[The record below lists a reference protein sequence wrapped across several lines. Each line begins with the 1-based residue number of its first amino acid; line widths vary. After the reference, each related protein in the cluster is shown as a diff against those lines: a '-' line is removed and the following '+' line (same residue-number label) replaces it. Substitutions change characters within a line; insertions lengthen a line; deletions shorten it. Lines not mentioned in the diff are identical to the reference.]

1 MPDLAPD
8 TLIDSR
14 YKVLTRIGSGGMAD
28 VFCAHDEQLGR
39 KVALKLLHARFAQDA
54 EFVER
59 FRREASAA
67 AGLQHPNVVGVYDR
81 GEWDGT
87 YYIAMEYLPGRSLKE
102 LIQQEAPLDPV
113 RAIDLTV
120 QILKAARFAHR
131 RGIVHRD
138 LKPHNVLVDDED
150 RVKVTDFGIARA
162 GASDMTE
169 TGSIMGTAQ
178 YLSPE
183 QAQGHAVA
191 ETSDL
196 YAIGVI
202 LFELLTGHVPFD
214 AESAVTVAL
223 KHVSEPPP
231 PPSAFDPAVP
241 PELETIVLWA
251 LEKDAAR
258 RPQDADAFIAALEEA
273 RDLVVAREA
282 PGRRTTSFAPAV
294 APVPFPAGPG
304 VAGAQGTDALP
315 PAPVPF
321 PGAAGNGGA
330 PRRRRRV
337 PWWAWLLSALALA
350 LVAGGI
356 YLLVRPHD
364 VAVPAVVG
372 QDVQTASAKL
382 RDAGLRARVVRA
394 TSAKPVDQVIAEDP
408 SGGAQAAKGST
419 VTLTVSRGPGDVTV
433 PPVDGLDEKQATS
446 ALAKAGLVVERTTTE
461 SDDAVPS
468 GEAIRTSPGA
478 GTPVAKGSGVT
489 LVLSSGPQ
497 QVAVPD
503 VVGLAQADARTA
515 LTDEGLKVATTQKP
529 STTVPPGNV
538 VSQSPAAGAK
548 VDPGATV
555 TLVIAQAPPQVAVP
569 DLTGKTAAQAVDE
582 LSKQGFQP
590 RESTRTVTDAGQDN
604 RVIDQSP
611 APGAKVSKGAPVRI
625 FVGELQPA
633 PSPGPSTTGDGG
645 QPPAGGGA

>member
-1 MPDLAPD
+1 MAEIAPD

-39 KVALKLLHARFAQDA
+39 KVALKLLHARFAQDP

-87 YYIAMEYLPGRSLKE
+87 YYIAMEYLPGRSLKQ
-102 LIQQEAPLDPV
+102 LIQQEAPLDPL

-183 QAQGHAVA
+183 QAQGHAVS
-191 ETSDL
+191 EVSDL
-196 YAIGVI
+196 YSIGVV

-214 AESAVTVAL
+214 ADSAVSVAL

-251 LEKDAAR
+251 LDKDPAR

-273 RDLVVAREA
+273 RDVVLAREA
-282 PGRRTTSFAPAV
+282 PGKHTTSFVP
-294 APVPFPAGPG
+294 APVPFPGGGAT
-304 VAGAQGTDALP
+304 GAQPALAAGALP

-321 PGAAGNGGA
+321 PGTNGGD
-330 PRRRRRV
+330 PSRRRRRA
-337 PWWAWLLSALALA
+337 PWWAWLLAVVALA

-372 QDVQTASAKL
+372 QDVQTATGRL
-382 RDAGLRARVVRA
+382 QDAGLRARVVRA
-394 TSAKPVDQVIAEDP
+394 TSARPVDQVLAHDP
-408 SGGAQAAKGST
+408 AGATHAAKGSS
-419 VTLTVSRGPGDVTV
+419 VTLTVSRGPGDVTI
-433 PPVDGLDEKQATS
+433 PAVDGLDEQKATT
-446 ALAKAGLVVERTTTE
+446 ALTNAGLVVERTTKE
-461 SDDAVPS
+461 SDDAVPA
-468 GEAIRTSPGA
+468 GQAIRTSPAA
-478 GTPVAKGSGVT
+478 GTSVAKGSGVT
-489 LVLSSGPQ
+489 LVLSTGPQ
-497 QVAVPD
+497 QVTVPD
-503 VVGLAQADARTA
+503 VVGLPQADARTA
-515 LTDEGLKVATTQKP
+515 LTDQGLKVATTQKT
-529 STTVPPGNV
+529 SASAQPGDV
-538 VSQSPAAGAK
+538 LSQSPAAGAQAS
-548 VDPGATV
+548 PGATV

-569 DLTGKTAAQAVDE
+569 DLTGKTAAQAVDA
-582 LSKQGFQP
+582 LSKAGFQP
-590 RESTRTVTDAGQDN
+590 RESTRPVTDQSQDN
-604 RVIDQSP
+604 RVLSQSP
-611 APGAKVSKGAPVRI
+611 APGAKVAQGAPVRI
-625 FVGELQPA
+625 FVGELQSA
-633 PSPGPSTTGDGG
+633 TTPGPSTTGAGG
-645 QPPAGGGA
+645 TPPAGGGA